1 VELNKLYYSTYFF
14 LYFSPFAKCNQ
25 PEMEKIVQEILQ
37 NEANHPD
44 VIVLDIQSSG
54 YWQTFARLHFPSLS
68 TVSPPPCSNQNIHS

>member
-1 VELNKLYYSTYFF
+1 VELSKLYYSTYFF

-44 VIVLDIQSSG
+44 VIVLDIQSMPV
-54 YWQTFARLHFPSLS
+54 LHHSMVSYKRNYLSLF
-68 TVSPPPCSNQNIHS
+68 